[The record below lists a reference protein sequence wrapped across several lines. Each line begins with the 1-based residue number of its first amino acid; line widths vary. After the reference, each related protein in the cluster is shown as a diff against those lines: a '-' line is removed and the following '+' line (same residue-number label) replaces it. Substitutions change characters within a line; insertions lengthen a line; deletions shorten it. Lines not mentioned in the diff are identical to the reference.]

1 MGVAKMHSF
10 RRMFIAL
17 FTLYFSCL
25 ASGTTFCND
34 CEEFII
40 SSSGPA
46 AQAYPDSFGTYK
58 RDGSVFESMLP
69 FFLNPDTG
77 LYVTTHPWSNPMIYF
92 APWVVSVSPIGSYG
106 DLSPIT
112 IKTQDDYESGLLC
125 PWDNEGLTWEYRTGN
140 GNMDFA
146 PDDTITVQCI
156 KK

>member
-92 APWVVSVSPIGSYG
+92 APWVCQLV
-106 DLSPIT
+106 LSDHMTTFPQSLSRLRMIT
-112 IKTQDDYESGLLC
+112 NLGC
-125 PWDNEGLTWEYRTGN
+125 
-140 GNMDFA
+140 
-146 PDDTITVQCI
+146 
-156 KK
+156 